1 MNDILNNDNSKRDF
15 FRSAAALSLATG
27 VLGVAGTPREAMAQM
42 RRGYT
47 ATADAL
53 PTHEEF
59 LRKAGAWA
67 ASDVRSVQP

>member
-1 MNDILNNDNSKRDF
+1 MQLNDILNNDNSKRDF

-53 PTHEEF
+53 RAMRWRRC
-59 LRKAGAWA
+59 LRL
-67 ASDVRSVQP
+67 VFVMTQV